1 MPLYRGVIHV
11 TLTDDY
17 LLAQAFVAQ
26 AFVAQAFVA
35 EAFVVEALVVIA
47 AFPPRQGG
55 RATKSRASTGQG
67 ATRNRPVCPY

>member
-17 LLAQAFVAQ
+17 LLAQ

>member
-17 LLAQAFVAQ
+17 LLAQ

-67 ATRNRPVCPY
+67 ATRNRAVCPY

>member
-26 AFVAQAFVA
+26 
-35 EAFVVEALVVIA
+35 AFVVEALVVIA

-67 ATRNRPVCPY
+67 ATRNRAVCPY